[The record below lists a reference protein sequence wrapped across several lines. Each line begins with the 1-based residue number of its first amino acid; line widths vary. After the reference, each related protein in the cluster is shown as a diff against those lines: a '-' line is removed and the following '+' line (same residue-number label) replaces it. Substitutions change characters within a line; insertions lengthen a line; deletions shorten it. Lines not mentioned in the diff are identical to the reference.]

1 MGLFTSKIKT
11 TITVA
16 TQAMR
21 LVPDNQVP
29 ESMRTGAV
37 EALVTN
43 QNLSDTV
50 ENKLVDGIG
59 RKMHLIYNAAK
70 KKYFYGLPTGQFLAM
85 QYGDTAVIAALALAE
100 KVKVTDIRLEY
111 SYYMPLNLYHQAW
124 LELIKDHQYD
134 PTTNKLGKLSAQLKQ
149 TVYLDDL
156 VLNIE
161 EEESPYLS
169 NITDPWGRPTKSEFS
184 PTRAYAGDSASYVDK
199 STKVVYNNPVPKL
212 NKVTFHV
219 YYAYNQVVDPVT
231 SPTSVPGTVLKE
243 FTLTPDMSAI
253 ESKIDPL
260 TDVET
265 NPYYSND
272 FYQIKYAVNNVVKF
286 ITKEADWLS
295 DRDKAETIFTKP
307 QVSTVEGGLF
317 PFFYFRWDKID
328 QSIDKTTEAYK
339 DTKRILKS
347 VSLDYD
353 YMCDQIHNED
363 ITEKT
368 GEQETYVDRDPM
380 SSTFEETLTRE
391 KTTPVKDA
399 NGKTKKKKNPKL
411 KDVKS
416 IIMVMAI
423 SANSTNEVD
432 IQYLHAFFSQW
443 ATDPNN
449 KSDADVFLTVGNN
462 KTENVRQALLT
473 KLFNLGA
480 ENYNA
485 ITIQDKRFKI
495 SLQHHGITITHRYEP
510 VRAKTAK
517 TYSMSYANGVHTY
530 TFLNSDFTAIDVKVK
545 KLKMTYFIGSGK
557 SATHKES
564 TLGHNDAGDGIE
576 THLLVPIDTRITSM
590 YSLAKKEVL
599 YSRGQH
605 LIYNTEIITKT
616 KIPWWS
622 TGIFMIFV
630 IIIIIVIIVLVAIFA
645 PALLPYMLA
654 LAAAMLKAGY
664 IALAIMTILTFIFIS
679 AIVMTAI
686 HFILKAVVMLIGPK
700 AAFILAIVVAVAA
713 LTVGSIEG
721 LNMLAGVA
729 GATMAPATFILSIAT
744 GLMSAANNEYMNQIQ
759 NVQDEYKSF
768 LDFTKQ
774 NDTELQKA
782 KDLLE
787 NNSIILE
794 PFTIPGEK
802 PGEYFDRVI
811 HNGNPAVACFDML
824 STFCDILLT
833 LPTLNETIHNTK
845 EE

>member
-1 MGLFTSKIKT
+1 
-11 TITVA
+11 
-16 TQAMR
+16 
-21 LVPDNQVP
+21 
-29 ESMRTGAV
+29 
-37 EALVTN
+37 
-43 QNLSDTV
+43 
-50 ENKLVDGIG
+50 
-59 RKMHLIYNAAK
+59 
-70 KKYFYGLPTGQFLAM
+70 
-85 QYGDTAVIAALALAE
+85 
-100 KVKVTDIRLEY
+100 
-111 SYYMPLNLYHQAW
+111 
-124 LELIKDHQYD
+124 
-134 PTTNKLGKLSAQLKQ
+134 
-149 TVYLDDL
+149 
-156 VLNIE
+156 
-161 EEESPYLS
+161 
-169 NITDPWGRPTKSEFS
+169 
-184 PTRAYAGDSASYVDK
+184 
-199 STKVVYNNPVPKL
+199 
-212 NKVTFHV
+212 
-219 YYAYNQVVDPVT
+219 
-231 SPTSVPGTVLKE
+231 
-243 FTLTPDMSAI
+243 
-253 ESKIDPL
+253 
-260 TDVET
+260 
-265 NPYYSND
+265 
-272 FYQIKYAVNNVVKF
+272 
-286 ITKEADWLS
+286 
-295 DRDKAETIFTKP
+295 
-307 QVSTVEGGLF
+307 
-317 PFFYFRWDKID
+317 
-328 QSIDKTTEAYK
+328 
-339 DTKRILKS
+339 
-347 VSLDYD
+347 
-353 YMCDQIHNED
+353 
-363 ITEKT
+363 
-368 GEQETYVDRDPM
+368 
-380 SSTFEETLTRE
+380 
-391 KTTPVKDA
+391 
-399 NGKTKKKKNPKL
+399 
-411 KDVKS
+411 
-416 IIMVMAI
+416 MVMAT

-462 KTENVRQALLT
+462 KNGNVRQALLT
-473 KLFNLGA
+473 KLVNLGV

-576 THLLVPIDTRITSM
+576 THLLVPIDTRITST

-654 LAAAMLKAGY
+654 LAVGMLKAGF
-664 IALAIMTILTFIFIS
+664 IALAIMTIVTFILIS

-686 HFILKAVVMLIGPK
+686 HFILKAVAKLIGPT

-713 LTVGSIEG
+713 LTVGSIQG

-774 NDTELQKA
+774 NDVELQKA
-782 KDLLE
+782 QDLLE

-794 PFTIPGEK
+794 PFTIPGEN
-802 PGEYFDRVI
+802 PGDYFDRVI

>member
-21 LVPDNQVP
+21 LIPDDQVP
-29 ESMRTGAV
+29 NTARNGTY
-37 EALVTN
+37 EALVKG
-43 QNLSDTV
+43 QSLSDTL
-50 ENKLVDGIG
+50 ENRYMESIG
-59 RKMHLIYNAAK
+59 RKANFMYTSAK

-100 KVKVTDIRLEY
+100 KVEVTDIRLEY
-111 SYYMPLNLYHQAW
+111 SYFMPLNLYHQAW
-124 LELIKDHQYD
+124 LELIQKHQYD

-161 EEESPYLS
+161 EKESPYLS
-169 NITDPWGRPTKSEFS
+169 NITDPWGRPTKSEYS
-184 PTRAYAGDSASYVDK
+184 PTRAYAGDSTSYVDK
-199 STKVVYNNPVPKL
+199 STKVDYNNHIPKL

-231 SPTSVPGTVLKE
+231 SPTSVPGIVLKD
-243 FTLTPDMSAI
+243 FTLTPDMTDI
-253 ESKIDPL
+253 ESRIDPL

-265 NPYYSND
+265 NSYYITD

-307 QVSTVEGGLF
+307 QASTVEGGLF
-317 PFFYFRWDKID
+317 PFFYLRWDKID

-339 DTKRILKS
+339 DTKRILNTANI
-347 VSLDYD
+347 DYD
-353 YMCDQIHNED
+353 FLCDQIHNED
-363 ITEKT
+363 VTEKT
-368 GEQETYVDRDPM
+368 GEKEWYVDKDPM
-380 SSTFEETLTRE
+380 SKTFGQTLSRDVTYDI
-391 KTTPVKDA
+391 KDV
-399 NGKTKKKKNPKL
+399 NGKTKRKVNPKL
-411 KDVKS
+411 KDMKS
-416 IIMVMAI
+416 IIMVMAT
-423 SANSTNEVD
+423 SANSTNEID

-462 KTENVRQALLT
+462 KTENVRQALSTNLV
-473 KLFNLGA
+473 NLGA

-485 ITIQDKRFKI
+485 IIIQDKRFKI

-510 VRAKTAK
+510 VRSKTAK

-557 SATHKES
+557 SATHRES
-564 TLGHNDAGDGIE
+564 TLGHNDAGDGVE
-576 THLLVPIDTRITSM
+576 THLLVPIDTRISERYT
-590 YSLAKKEVL
+590 LAKKEVL

-622 TGIFMIFV
+622 TGMFKIFI
-630 IIIIIVIIVLVAIFA
+630 IIIIIVIICLVAWLA
-645 PALLPYMLA
+645 PEALPYVLGLA
-654 LAAAMLKAGY
+654 LTAFKAG
-664 IALAIMTILTFIFIS
+664 
-679 AIVMTAI
+679 AIVLGILLVVAFIVEAI
-686 HFILKAVVMLIGPK
+686 IVMVIMHFVLKAVARLIGPK

-713 LTVGSIEG
+713 LAVGSVEG

-729 GATMAPATFILSIAT
+729 GATMAPAIFILSIAT
-744 GLMSAANNEYMNQIQ
+744 GLLSASANEFQRKIQ
-759 NVQDEYKSF
+759 GVSDEYKSF
-768 LDFTKQ
+768 LEFAEE
-774 NDTELQKA
+774 NDKELQKV

-802 PGEYFDRVI
+802 PGDYYDRVI
-811 HNGNPAVACFDML
+811 HQGNPAVVCFDML
-824 STFCDILLT
+824 TKFCDILLT
-833 LPTLNETIHNTK
+833 LPTFNETLHNTK